1 VSDRTGRPA
10 AAQRRARLG
19 KLLVLAILV
28 VVLGL
33 GARYA
38 RSIDWPAVGAA
49 LRGYGTARLAACLV
63 VVALCYGFYCGY
75 ELLAR
80 RQVGHALPVT
90 RTTAIGFVCY
100 ATALNLGALLGSGGM
115 RLRLYGNAGLP
126 AGRIARIA
134 GFAVLTNWLGYAALA
149 GVVLAVARLP
159 LPPGTGDRE
168 TWRAIGVAMLL
179 AVLGYFLLCAF
190 RGNTLLRV
198 RGQAFRVPT
207 PRMAALQLL
216 LSALNWAALGVM
228 LLLLLPPGVGYTR
241 VLAIALVAGMAGVA
255 LHTPG
260 GLGAWET
267 VFLLALGSE
276 LGREPVIAAL
286 LAFRGLAYLLPLGAA
301 GLVFLWLETHR
312 ARRPAGGTGDG
323 VDR

>member
-38 RSIDWPAVGAA
+38 RSIDWPAVGEA
-49 LRGYGTARLAACLV
+49 LRGYGPARLAECLA